1 MSDVRWRGGGV
12 QQCMRSLRIVATL
25 LAGSVTAGGV
35 VVAQPSPSPSASA
48 SPSPDQPTAT
58 SPVSVVA
65 RLDPAR
71 DAFFAENAYTF
82 TNLLHL
88 GADGTFARYT
98 RHHMMVTFDDQ
109 GRWRQ
114 SEDGT
119 LRLCSHHHYTSLHAN
134 GLSIYRLEQSDTAK
148 LPALAAGIQKR
159 LDAHPAK
166 TTFRDEE
173 LKPAVFGKFL
183 ASEDPINWPPDAIG
197 PAVERDTGAASRAD
211 LVALVAALRARASSR
226 DGTLTSQKVMRLQR
240 ITWLATPESE
250 PKYFSDSEVETR
262 LLDEYRRHRKGP
274 FLPGTAP
281 VAVSAAS
288 FKELLGTRQGFMFHT
303 GMNQV
308 IPRDADLEDSRG
320 KRLAAPECGAF
331 ADLAR
336 PLPAGAAS
344 RKP

>member
-1 MSDVRWRGGGV
+1 MSDGQWRGDGV
-12 QQCMRSLRIVATL
+12 QHGMRSLRIVATL
-25 LAGSVTAGGV
+25 LAGSVTAGV

-48 SPSPDQPTAT
+48 SPAT
-58 SPVSVVA
+58 KPIAASAVSVVA
-65 RLDPAR
+65 RLAPAR

-134 GLSIYRLEQSDTAK
+134 DLSIYRLEQSDTAK
-148 LPALAAGIQKR
+148 LPALAAAIEER

-173 LKPAVFGKFL
+173 LKPAVFGEFL

-211 LVALVAALRARASSR
+211 LVALVAVLRARVSSR
-226 DGTLTSQKVMRLQR
+226 DGTLTSQKVMQLQG

-262 LLDEYRRHRKGP
+262 LLEEYRRPRKGP
-274 FLPGTAP
+274 FLPGSVP

-288 FKELLGTRQGFMFHT
+288 FNQLLGTRQGFMFHT

-308 IPRDADLEDSRG
+308 IPRDAEFEDRRG

-336 PLPAGAAS
+336 SLPSAAAS